1 MVLAGYWSP
10 SSGLMGDWGKA
21 LKFGDARAEVRGR
34 LPERQQTG
42 SPGTRNHTPLSR
54 EGSGQGGARGNRQ
67 GAQLWGRAVRETR
80 LRDRDGA
87 ESRVHPQHRGNSPAG
102 PALPRDAP
110 GHRRR
115 AHAALGPQQRC
126 ALPLPVARPP
136 RPREGGACA
145 AGRDA
150 PGAPRAGA

>member
-1 MVLAGYWSP
+1 MTGGRRSSSETHVQRSEDASP
-10 SSGLMGDWGKA
+10 RDSRQGHRGPGTTRL
-21 LKFGDARAEVRGR
+21 FPERGR
-34 LPERQQTG
+34 ARVAPGG
-42 SPGTRNHTPLSR
+42 S
-54 EGSGQGGARGNRQ
+54 RQ

-87 ESRVHPQHRGNSPAG
+87 ESRVHPQHRGDSPAG

-136 RPREGGACA
+136 RPREGGTCE
-145 AGRDA
+145 AGREA